1 MYDTLCLFCQSKH
14 QIKVLGSIVFPTE
27 SPNFFQKFG
36 KKAVTFF
43 KGIGRFFMNMK
54 HELKKVSWPTKK
66 EMINYSL
73 VVFAFMIV
81 MTVIIGVFD
90 FAAGALVNLIV
101 NL

>member
-1 MYDTLCLFCQSKH
+1 MA
-14 QIKVLGSIVFPTE
+14 KVQENKNTKPG
-27 SPNFFQKFG
+27 FG
-36 KKAVTFF
+36 AKVGGFF

-54 HELKKVSWPTKK
+54 HELKKVTWPTKK
-66 EMINYSL
+66 ELINYSL
-73 VVFAFMIV
+73 VVFAFMLV

>member
-1 MYDTLCLFCQSKH
+1 MA
-14 QIKVLGSIVFPTE
+14 KVEENKNTNPG
-27 SPNFFQKFG
+27 
-36 KKAVTFF
+36 FF
-43 KGIGRFFMNMK
+43 KRMGTKLVSWGKGVGRFFMNMR

-73 VVFAFMIV
+73 VVFAFMLV